1 MATAGLT
8 EVFMSNHT
16 NGPYSVSS
24 AEFVVVQAGAV
35 ADYDCVTQNGRP
47 AKAFR
52 CTVAGNLKFT
62 MANGATVTMPV
73 LANVKEDVQV
83 RAVAAAGSTATG
95 LVLYF

>member
-1 MATAGLT
+1 
-8 EVFMSNHT
+8 MSNHL

-24 AEFVVVQAGAV
+24 AEFVVVQSGAV
-35 ADYDCVTQNGRP
+35 ADYDCVTQQGRP

-62 MANGATVTMPV
+62 MANGAVVTMPV

-83 RAVAAAGSTATG
+83 RAVAASGSTATG